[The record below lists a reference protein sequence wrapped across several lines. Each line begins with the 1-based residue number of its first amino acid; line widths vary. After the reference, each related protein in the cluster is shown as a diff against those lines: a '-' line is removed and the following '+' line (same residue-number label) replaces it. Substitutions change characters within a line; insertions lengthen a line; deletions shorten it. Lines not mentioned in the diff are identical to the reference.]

1 MAEKLLHLEAAPP
14 EELANPDLF
23 AGDAPIPLKL
33 TNLPPMSATANRVLK
48 LTSDPDVDIR
58 DLARVMEVDPAF
70 AGDILFL
77 ANSSLFGFPSRV
89 LSLRHAIA
97 LLGLER
103 IKALA
108 VTAAMRSFLGKSGP
122 LLRQCWRHSAACAII
137 AEEISPIFRT
147 SGDAAYTLGL
157 MHDVGRLALL
167 KSYPG
172 EAATVL
178 RKSFNDAQEARVAE
192 REAMTVDHCTV
203 GAWLSKT
210 WALPQEFAHVC
221 AHHHEAVSAGDPAF
235 LQVAKI
241 ACCVADALGFPAL
254 NYTKTPNHD
263 DLAPQYRRELFPSGA
278 ELRSNVEARLLTF
291 D

>member
-1 MAEKLLHLEAAPP
+1 M
-14 EELANPDLF
+14 EL
-23 AGDAPIPLKL
+23 
-33 TNLPPMSATANRVLK
+33 
-48 LTSDPDVDIR
+48 
-58 DLARVMEVDPAF
+58 DPAF

-108 VTAAMRSFLGKSGP
+108 LTAAMRSFLGKTGP

-147 SGDAAYTLGL
+147 PGDAAYTLGL
-157 MHDVGRLALL
+157 MHDVGRLGLL
-167 KSYPG
+167 KSYPA
-172 EAATVL
+172 ESANVL
-178 RKSFNDAQEARVAE
+178 RSSYNDAQEARLAE
-192 REAMTVDHCTV
+192 RGAMTVDHCAV
-203 GAWLSKT
+203 GAWLSNK
-210 WALPQEFAHVC
+210 WALPQEFARVC
-221 AHHHEAVSAGDPAF
+221 AHHHDAVSAGDPAF

-254 NYTKTPNHD
+254 NYNQAPNHD
-263 DLAPQYRRELFPSGA
+263 DLDPHCRRELFPSGA
-278 ELRSNVEARLLTF
+278 ELKSSVEARLLTF